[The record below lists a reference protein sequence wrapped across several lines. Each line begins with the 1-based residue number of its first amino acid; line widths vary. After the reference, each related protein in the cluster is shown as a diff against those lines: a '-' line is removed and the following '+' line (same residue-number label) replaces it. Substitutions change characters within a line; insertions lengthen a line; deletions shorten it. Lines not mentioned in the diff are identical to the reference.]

1 MSKWPKFAHYEEFV
15 GALPRILER
24 ALRYSR
30 ISRRYGVQPEEVY
43 SRMLGKIQKNWHRI
57 PKQVGQATYLWQIFR
72 SCLFDELKAI
82 SRSTILADPGK
93 PWASQSL
100 DVMSETA
107 IVDSDR
113 GLDFREVAEA
123 IEKLQKDYPVHTRI
137 LALRGVFDCKWAEI
151 SAAVGL
157 CQRTCQNYYRDI
169 RSIFC
174 ERYPH
179 LRELLNET

>member
-1 MSKWPKFAHYEEFV
+1 MSNWPKFAHYEEFLD
-15 GALPRILER
+15 ALPNILKR
-24 ALRYSR
+24 ALNYSCL
-30 ISRRYGVQPEEVY
+30 SRRYGIDSEEVY

-57 PKQVGQATYLWQIFR
+57 PKQVGQSTYLWQIFR
-72 SCLFDELKAI
+72 SCLFEEIK
-82 SRSTILADPGK
+82 SVRRSTIVAPPGK
-93 PWASQSL
+93 PWALQSL
-100 DVMSETA
+100 DLLSETA
-107 IVDSDR
+107 VVDSDR

-137 LALRGVFDCKWAEI
+137 LALRGVFDWKWAEI
-151 SAAVGL
+151 AAAVEL

-169 RSIFC
+169 RNVFC